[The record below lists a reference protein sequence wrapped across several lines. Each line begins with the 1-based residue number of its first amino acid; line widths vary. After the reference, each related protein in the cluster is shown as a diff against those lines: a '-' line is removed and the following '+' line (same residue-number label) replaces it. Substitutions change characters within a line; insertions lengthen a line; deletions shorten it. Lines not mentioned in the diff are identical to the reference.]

1 MESQHRD
8 NQNILLDQLDNSKN
22 FLASHFSELSRTH
35 HGALATELSHVER
48 NIREDVSNFAQ
59 ETRVGHNEL
68 IGRSDKQ
75 MHELKGLSRRL
86 HQTHQENNSNLS
98 QVVGLCFGNMLKN
111 DHRFTMAEN
120 RFRRAENQLLSVEEQ
135 QSGTR
140 SQMSMGFRSVLYE
153 VDMIGAIGR
162 RVLNMLVPFS
172 EKALEYLRKNMKTNM
187 EIYALLLK
195 MQTSIPQCMFPSRQ
209 DSVHFEDVLGRK
221 KLLPYDYFRHWD
233 VFDSMLRCEFKGF
246 PGEQKVIGGDY
257 ILLDNQVHG
266 VTIGKEAWQR
276 MVFPG
281 TKIKMSVVLETFE
294 VVGGF
299 CPRPNCPGTVE
310 IPAKNPVVR
319 CPVCTLVFVHAI
331 AEKAQPPR
339 LAKSEHEPQEHLGKD
354 EPLKAREL
362 NEIQAFRMVHV
373 IQSPSRTEEIQ
384 RLIKSQKSLISS
396 HLGPRGCKH
405 HWVSIKA
412 TSEVLQWHCQSCHS
426 GPHWL
431 IQRCRNCEARYCLGC
446 TQRSQTRQ
454 TDSSP
459 NFMALVTRE
468 RVSSLSRS
476 LPSNV
481 QH

>member
-1 MESQHRD
+1 MFILFSDALSRMESQHRD
-8 NQNILLDQLDNSKN
+8 NQNILLDQMDSNKE
-22 FLASHFSELSRTH
+22 FLTSHLSELSRTH
-35 HGALATELSHVER
+35 HGALATKLSHVER
-48 NIREDVSNFAQ
+48 NIRQDVSHSA
-59 ETRVGHNEL
+59 RVGQNEL
-68 IGRSDKQ
+68 IERSDKQ

-86 HQTHQENNSNLS
+86 HQTHKENNSNLS
-98 QVVGLCFGNMLKN
+98 QVAGLCFGNMLKN
-111 DHRFTMAEN
+111 DHRFTMIEHS
-120 RFRRAENQLLSVEEQ
+120 FRRAEKQLLSVEEQ
-135 QSGTR
+135 QAGTQ
-140 SQMSMGFRSVLYE
+140 SQISMGFRSVLYE

-162 RVLNMLVPFS
+162 SVLSMLVPFS
-172 EKALEYLRKNMKTNM
+172 EKALEYLRKNMKADI
-187 EIYALLLK
+187 EIYALLRK
-195 MQTSIPQCMFPSRQ
+195 MQTSMPQGIFPSRQ
-209 DSVHFEDVLGRK
+209 DSVHFEDVLGRN

-233 VFDSMLRCEFKGF
+233 VFDSMLRCEFRGL

-257 ILLDNQVHG
+257 DLLDNQVHG

-281 TKIKMSVVLETFE
+281 TKIKMSVILETFE

-331 AEKAQPPR
+331 ADKAQPPR

-354 EPLKAREL
+354 ELLKVREL

-384 RLIKSQKSLISS
+384 RLIKSPKSLTSC
-396 HLGPRGCKH
+396 HLGPGYCKH

-412 TSEVLQWHCQSCHS
+412 TREKLQWSCQRCHS

-431 IQRCRNCEARYCLGC
+431 IQGCQNCAARYCHSC
-446 TQRSQTRQ
+446 
-454 TDSSP
+454 
-459 NFMALVTRE
+459 V
-468 RVSSLSRS
+468 
-476 LPSNV
+476 
-481 QH
+481 